1 MPTAFVFHP
10 WLRFFR
16 AGLAIAAVSL
26 VVLTPRA
33 GAQEIRGV
41 VRTVADLA
49 PVSAATIIL
58 LDGQDREQVRVVSDS
73 SGLFGAT
80 LTRPGGYRLRVE
92 RMGFAAY
99 VSEPVVVARGEIVRV
114 ELHIAEA
121 AVPLS
126 PIQVVSRRRDPH
138 APHADY
144 YDRLD
149 LYSRLGV
156 GRFVTRDQIEARSAS
171 DLRQLLEF
179 GMGLRYE
186 FRRIRGIPVWLP
198 VVPSGGRCIPAVF
211 LDGVRTDW
219 TQPDVSLLTAS
230 LLEGVEVYR
239 GAAQAPGAYTD
250 PTGCGV
256 VLLWNQRGTSGSD
269 FSNRRWTW
277 RRVTAI
283 GVIVAAILTLPA
295 I

>member
-16 AGLAIAAVSL
+16 VGLAIAAVSL

-33 GAQEIRGV
+33 GAQEVRGV
-41 VRTVADLA
+41 VRTVSDLA

-58 LDGQDREQVRVVSDS
+58 LDNQDREQVRVESDS
-73 SGLFGAT
+73 SGLFEAT
-80 LTRPGGYRLRVE
+80 LTRGGSYRLRVE

-99 VSEPVVVARGEIVRV
+99 ASEPVAVGRGEIVRI

-156 GRFVTRDQIEARSAS
+156 GRFVTRDEIETRGPS
-171 DLRQLLEF
+171 DLRQVLEF
-179 GMGLRYE
+179 GMGLHYE
-186 FRRIRGIPVWLP
+186 RRRIRGVQVWLP

-211 LDGVRTDW
+211 LDGVRTQWIEDE
-219 TQPDVSLLTAS
+219 VRFLTAS

-239 GAAQAPGAYTD
+239 GAAQAPGVYTD

-256 VLLWNQRGTSGSD
+256 VLLWTQRGTSGSD

-283 GVIVAAILTLPA
+283 GVIVAAILTLA
-295 I
+295 AL